1 MAKQEILVSS
11 VEVDA
16 EEMKRQR
23 KAAKKAAK
31 EAATPVADVA
41 APAEAP
47 TPTKK
52 TASPVENGATKGRT
66 RQKVGTEEEESL
78 KKKLAVLEQ
87 AVVVSRDVGLPQE
100 ALDAMGLKVDA
111 LKTQLAK
118 LRADSCQGKCKNACT
133 VCQENRKRKAAEAP
147 PKEAAAV
154 APEVDEEEEKRK
166 RKAAKKAAKEAAVTN
181 GDEVAVAGTAVAEV
195 DEEEAKRQRKAAKKA
210 AKEAEEQK
218 QPETPKKGPAKRPAQ
233 EAEIDNKE
241 EAPKAKK
248 SKKPAEE
255 EATKPEAKEQ
265 KKGSRKDMFGGIQEG
280 NDLTAFIRGLPWAA
294 DEEKLQRD
302 FSECGE
308 IDKIKL
314 PKNEEG
320 KSRGMA
326 FVKFLTQEGVDA
338 AMKFDNTDY
347 GGRTIYVTKAGENT
361 QGAGKD
367 GKGKGKGNPG
377 GDRDNVLTVCIKGLA
392 YSVEQETVR
401 LDFVKFGEIAKM
413 TLPRNE
419 EGESKGIAFITYK
432 TQEGFDAAVKLN
444 ETEYHGRTITV
455 NKPLIREKGDKG
467 TGKGAKDKD
476 GKQGK
481 GKGKDG
487 KSKGKDSK
495 GKAKDGKGKGK
506 DSKDATKEKVEA
518 KPDADSDSS

>member
-1 MAKQEILVSS
+1 MPI
-11 VEVDA
+11 
-16 EEMKRQR
+16 
-23 KAAKKAAK
+23 
-31 EAATPVADVA
+31 
-41 APAEAP
+41 
-47 TPTKK
+47 
-52 TASPVENGATKGRT
+52 
-66 RQKVGTEEEESL
+66 
-78 KKKLAVLEQ
+78 
-87 AVVVSRDVGLPQE
+87 
-100 ALDAMGLKVDA
+100 
-111 LKTQLAK
+111 
-118 LRADSCQGKCKNACT
+118 
-133 VCQENRKRKAAEAP
+133 
-147 PKEAAAV
+147 
-154 APEVDEEEEKRK
+154 VDEEEEKRK
-166 RKAAKKAAKEAAVTN
+166 RKAAKRAAKEAAASN
-181 GDEVAVAGTAVAEV
+181 EEVAIAGTSVAEV

-210 AKEAEEQK
+210 AKEAVVTDPVAEEQK
-218 QPETPKKGPAKRPAQ
+218 QPETPKKGHAKRL

-248 SKKPAEE
+248 IKKPAEQ
-255 EATKPEAKEQ
+255 EATEKEQTKPEVQKEQ
-265 KKGSRKDMFGGIQEG
+265 TKGSRKDMHGGIQAG

-294 DEEKLQRD
+294 DEAKLQRD

-308 IDKIKL
+308 IEKIKQ

-326 FVKFLTQEGVDA
+326 FIKFVTHEGLDA

-367 GKGKGKGNPG
+367 GKGKGKSNPG
-377 GDRDNVLTVCIKGLA
+377 SDRDNVLTVCVKGLD

-413 TLPRNE
+413 NLPRNE
-419 EGESKGIAFITYK
+419 QGESKGIAFITYK

-444 ETEYHGRTITV
+444 ETEYHGRVITV

-467 TGKGAKDKD
+467 NGKGAKDKD

-495 GKAKDGKGKGK
+495 GKAKDGKGTDK
-506 DSKDATKEKVEA
+506 DSKESKAKVEA
-518 KPDADSDSS
+518 KADSSSDDS